1 MNAKIEIETT
11 TEKQEEV
18 VLQAD
23 GARTGAGLRGAFGGL
38 RGALCGVFLERERE
52 IDGLLCALVARQHV
66 LLLGDPGTGKSA
78 LTNALC
84 GSIDGSRYFQWL
96 MTRYTTPEELFG
108 PVSLSALKADKFQ
121 RVPTGKL
128 PEGNIAFLDEVWKA
142 NSAILN
148 SLLTIV
154 NERKWHNN
162 GGAVA
167 VPLEILVGASNELP
181 EGEELSAL
189 YDRFLLRFWV
199 EPLKSDGSFATLLL
213 SDEPVLPAGLI
224 TLDEVHAAQAEAKA
238 LPLSR
243 AVAERLAELRRE
255 IAGAGL
261 PQASDR
267 RWKQCV
273 SLLRARAWLA
283 GDAAVSL
290 DHFDV
295 LAHALWSDPEQRS
308 EIAKIVSRY
317 TASTVAEARKVY
329 DAITDLIARM
339 PKAEDRYLETSPTVS
354 REGRKAEDKLRAL
367 AESAT
372 TQTSRD
378 AIGALIEEAVRALA
392 PVRDAAARSIGM
404 KR

>member
-1 MNAKIEIETT
+1 MNANVETT
-11 TEKQEEV
+11 GTTDTRSALCAKFET
-18 VLQAD
+18 LH
-23 GARTGAGLRGAFGGL
+23 
-38 RGALCGVFLERERE
+38 GALNGVFLERDRE
-52 IDGLLCALVARQHV
+52 IGGLLCALVARQHV

-78 LTNALC
+78 LVNALC
-84 GSIDGSRYFQWL
+84 GAVDGSQYFQWL

-128 PEGNIAFLDEVWKA
+128 PEATLGFLDEVWKA

-148 SLLTIV
+148 SLLTIS

-162 GGAVA
+162 GGAVP

-213 SDEPVLPAGLI
+213 SDEPTLPAGLL

-267 RWKQCV
+267 RWKHCV

-295 LAHALWSDPEQRS
+295 LAHALWSDPEQRA

-317 TASTVAEARKVY
+317 TASAVAEARKVY
-329 DAITDLIARM
+329 DAITDLIARL
-339 PKAEDRYLETSPTVS
+339 PAREEDRAKAIPTVS
-354 REGRKAEDKLRAL
+354 REGRKAQDRLAALVESAVTKGTREQVQAL
-367 AESAT
+367 ATAAAE
-372 TQTSRD
+372 
-378 AIGALIEEAVRALA
+378 ALA
-392 PVRDAAARSIGM
+392 PVRKEAAKIVGL
-404 KR
+404 